1 MADPGFAWY
10 AKDGLYNKEA
20 TDASAA
26 NLEVARIG
34 SDAQGNFARIS
45 DHVTTIAS
53 QELIRFFSDLLEFSV
68 LKRVTSN
75 CEMQIRVWHL
85 MFSLCTSRV

>member
-26 NLEVARIG
+26 RERESHPSFKGQLLRWYE
-34 SDAQGNFARIS
+34 
-45 DHVTTIAS
+45 S
-53 QELIRFFSDLLEFSV
+53 QQTELSFCYFFYTAENGLCDVEF
-68 LKRVTSN
+68 
-75 CEMQIRVWHL
+75 L
-85 MFSLCTSRV
+85 MC

>member
-53 QELIRFFSDLLEFSV
+53 QANQELIRFF
-68 LKRVTSN
+68 
-75 CEMQIRVWHL
+75 QIYWSFL
-85 MFSLCTSRV
+85 S